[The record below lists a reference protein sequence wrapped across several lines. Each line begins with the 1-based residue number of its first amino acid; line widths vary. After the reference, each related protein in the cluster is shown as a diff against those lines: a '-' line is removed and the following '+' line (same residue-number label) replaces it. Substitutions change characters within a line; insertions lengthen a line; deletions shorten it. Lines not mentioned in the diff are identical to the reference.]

1 MKTLPMSARGALQVE
16 TGRRGPGSGPR
27 GLAPAPLAP
36 PTGPASPVVWAAAPT
51 TAESADPDA
60 RLMVLV
66 GEGDRAAFRTLF
78 RRYQA
83 PLVNF
88 LRRMVLDREEAED
101 LAQDVFLSVYQAAPR
116 YRPEAK
122 FSTWLYRIAT
132 NAALN
137 ARKSRHRH
145 PTIALDALGS
155 MVDRIPSARAEATDR
170 ALEREEIAAAVE
182 RALRRLPE
190 RQRAAVVLQ
199 RFEGLSYDEIA
210 AALGVSTDAVD
221 ALLRRA
227 KVALRDALAPY
238 RGA

>member
-1 MKTLPMSARGALQVE
+1 MEDIQVISGLVRRCIAGDALAWEDLVRQYGKRIYNICYRF
-16 TGRRGPGSGPR
+16 TG
-27 GLAPAPLAP
+27 
-36 PTGPASPVVWAAAPT
+36 SP
-51 TAESADPDA
+51 DDA
-60 RLMVLV
+60 
-66 GEGDRAAFRTLF
+66 
-78 RRYQA
+78 Q
-83 PLVNF
+83 
-88 LRRMVLDREEAED
+88 D

-155 MVDRIPSARAEATDR
+155 MVDRIPSAGAEATDR
-170 ALEREEIAAAVE
+170 PLEREEIAVAVD

-210 AALGVSTDAVD
+210 AALGVSTDGVD

>member
-1 MKTLPMSARGALQVE
+1 
-16 TGRRGPGSGPR
+16 
-27 GLAPAPLAP
+27 
-36 PTGPASPVVWAAAPT
+36 
-51 TAESADPDA
+51 
-60 RLMVLV
+60 MVLV

-145 PTIALDALGS
+145 PTIALDALEANPPGR
-155 MVDRIPSARAEATDR
+155 VPAARGEPADQAVERAE
-170 ALEREEIAAAVE
+170 IASAID